1 MAVRKKLLVEG
12 KDDEHVLKHI
22 CGTCDVGHLDEV
34 KNLGNVDELLVSIP
48 TELRGSD
55 LEAVGVI
62 VDADTDMN
70 SRWQSIRDQII
81 SVGYQSVPI
90 QPVADGTIL
99 DPPEGTLLPK
109 VGIWI
114 MPDNRTD
121 GILED
126 FLRFLV
132 RPPND
137 LFDHVEA
144 SVAAIPQ
151 ELQRFKDLDK
161 IKAVIHTWLAWQEDP
176 GKPYGTAITAG
187 FLDPNVAEVDTLVS
201 WLKRLFFSS

>member
-12 KDDEHVLKHI
+12 TDDENVLKHI
-22 CGTCDVGHLDEV
+22 CGTRGVGRLDKV
-34 KNLGNVDELLVSIP
+34 KNLGGFYKLRASIP
-48 TELRGSD
+48 AELRESD
-55 LEAVGVI
+55 LEAVGVV

-90 QPVADGTIL
+90 QPVVDGTIL

-114 MPDNRTD
+114 MPNNRTD
-121 GILED
+121 GILEN

-151 ELQRFKDLDK
+151 EHRRFKDLDE
-161 IKAVIHTWLAWQEDP
+161 IKAIIHTWLAWQ
-176 GKPYGTAITAG
+176 
-187 FLDPNVAEVDTLVS
+187 
-201 WLKRLFFSS
+201 

>member
-12 KDDEHVLKHI
+12 KDDENVLKHI
-22 CGTCDVGHLDEV
+22 CGTRDVGRLDEV
-34 KNLGNVDELLVSIP
+34 KPLNSVDNLLETLP

-55 LEAVGVI
+55 LEAVGVVI
-62 VDADTDMN
+62 DADINMN
-70 SRWQSIRDQII
+70 DRWQSIRNRVIG
-81 SVGYQSVPI
+81 VGYQDVPT
-90 QPVADGTIL
+90 QPAQDGTIL
-99 DPPEGTLLPK
+99 EPPERTLLPK

-132 RPPND
+132 PLPND
-137 LFDHVEA
+137 LFDHVET

-151 ELQRFKDLDK
+151 EHRLFKDLDE
-161 IKAVIHTWLAWQEDP
+161 IKAIIHTWLAWQEDP

-201 WLKRLFFSS
+201 WLKRLFF

>member
-12 KDDEHVLKHI
+12 KDDENVLKHI
-22 CGTCDVGHLDEV
+22 CGTRDVGHLDEV
-34 KNLGNVDELLVSIP
+34 KPLNSVDNLLETLP

-55 LEAVGVI
+55 LEAVGVVI
-62 VDADTDMN
+62 DADTDVN
-70 SRWQSIRDQII
+70 SRWQSIRDQVI
-81 SVGYQSVPI
+81 SVGYQGVPV

-132 RPPND
+132 RRPND
-137 LFDHVEA
+137 LFDHVET

-151 ELQRFKDLDK
+151 EHQLFKDLDE
-161 IKAVIHTWLAWQEDP
+161 IKAIIHTWLAWQEDP

>member
-12 KDDEHVLKHI
+12 KDDENVLKHI
-22 CGTCDVGHLDEV
+22 CGTRDVGRLDEV
-34 KNLGNVDELLVSIP
+34 KPLNSVDNLLETLP

-55 LEAVGVI
+55 LEAVGVFI
-62 VDADTDMN
+62 DADINMN
-70 SRWQSIRDQII
+70 DRWQSIRNRVIG
-81 SVGYQSVPI
+81 VGYQDVPT
-90 QPVADGTIL
+90 QPAQDGTIL
-99 DPPEGTLLPK
+99 EPPERTLLPK

-132 RPPND
+132 PLPND
-137 LFDHVEA
+137 LFDHVET

-151 ELQRFKDLDK
+151 EHRLFKDLDE
-161 IKAVIHTWLAWQEDP
+161 IKAIIHTWLAWQEDP

-201 WLKRLFFSS
+201 WLKRLFF

>member
-12 KDDEHVLKHI
+12 TDDENVLKHI
-22 CGTCDVGHLDEV
+22 CGTRGVGRLDKV
-34 KNLGNVDELLVSIP
+34 KNLGGFYKLRASIP
-48 TELRGSD
+48 AELRESD
-55 LEAVGVI
+55 LEAVGVV

-90 QPVADGTIL
+90 QPVVDGTIL

-114 MPDNRTD
+114 MPNNRTD
-121 GILED
+121 GILEN

-151 ELQRFKDLDK
+151 EHRRFKDLDE
-161 IKAVIHTWLAWQEDP
+161 IKAIIHTWLAWQEDP
-176 GKPYGTAITAG
+176 GQPYGIAITAG
-187 FLDPNVAEVDTLVS
+187 FLDPNIAEVDPLVS
-201 WLKRLFFSS
+201 WLKRLFFDS

>member
-1 MAVRKKLLVEG
+1 MAGRKILLVEG
-12 KDDEHVLKHI
+12 KDDENVLKHI
-22 CGTCDVGHLDEV
+22 CGTRDVGHLDEV

-48 TELRGSD
+48 TELKGSD
-55 LEAVGVI
+55 LEAVGVV
-62 VDADTDMN
+62 VDADINMN
-70 SRWQSIRDQII
+70 DRWQSIRNRVIGA
-81 SVGYQSVPI
+81 GYQDVPTR
-90 QPVADGTIL
+90 PTRDGTIL
-99 DPPEGTLLPK
+99 EPPEGTLLPK

-126 FLRFLV
+126 FLCFLV
-132 RPPND
+132 PPPND
-137 LFDHVEA
+137 LFDHVET

-151 ELQRFKDLDK
+151 EHRLFKDLDE
-161 IKAVIHTWLAWQEDP
+161 IKAIIHTWLAWQEDP